1 MDHYHFLNLVQ
12 ISELKSEQSKT
23 KNTVN
28 LDMDVLTS
36 KFERL
41 NLYVLALGELLE
53 DLGVSKEA
61 VEKKI
66 EEIDLRDG
74 KLDGTFT
81 EVSVCSSCN
90 RKTSKLR
97 PYCMYCGASF

>member
-1 MDHYHFLNLVQ
+1 MDHYHFLNREQ
-12 ISELKSEQSKT
+12 IKELKSEQTKT
-23 KNTVN
+23 NKAVN
-28 LDMDVLTS
+28 SDIDVLTS

-41 NLYVLALGELLE
+41 NLYVQALGELLE
-53 DLGVSKEA
+53 DLGVNKEA
-61 VEKKI
+61 IEKKI